1 MSATSSAHP
10 NRRHRAS
17 ARGAA
22 VSRYSPLRPLIYA
35 AMLASL
41 FAIAATTRAP
51 AASSGSVSGSVKVD
65 PLSLVQRDLADETR
79 GDVAGAVALYSD
91 DAVIQNGGLCT
102 PTCVGKEAIQK
113 EIERRVAA
121 KNRWKIVGSYVS
133 ANVAVVKT
141 ELQIGYIEGSGVDRV
156 IVWCLYEVK
165 DGKIAVATTLG
176 QRTDPQT
183 AQFIKWIQ
191 QQRTATR

>member
-1 MSATSSAHP
+1 MPATLSVQYICRAGASVRVVASSSLLA
-10 NRRHRAS
+10 
-17 ARGAA
+17 
-22 VSRYSPLRPLIYA
+22 LRPLIYA
-35 AMLASL
+35 AMLASM
-41 FAIAATTRAP
+41 FAVSATTRAP
-51 AASSGSVSGSVKVD
+51 AATSGSAKVD
-65 PLSLVQRDLADETR
+65 PLSLAERDLADETR
-79 GDVAGAVALYSD
+79 GDVAAALALYAD

-113 EIERRVAA
+113 ELERRAGA

-133 ANVAVVKT
+133 DNVAVVKT
-141 ELQIGYIEGSGVDRV
+141 ELRIGYIEGSGVDRV

-183 AQFIKWIQ
+183 AQFIKWFL
-191 QQRTATR
+191 QQRAAAH